1 MPDQVGE
8 SRTQRPII
16 KGGHIP
22 SKPCAWGADKHMAL
36 TLTAVCAASYQQRPT
51 SERGPGIEAG
61 SRIFRGNRMDYQE
74 LCSFEVLYAAYK
86 TARVGKRSKPGTAQ
100 YEANALACTERLS
113 YILRNKTYIPSKFE
127 TFYVYEPKKRL
138 VQAPAFVDKVV
149 QHALVDNILY
159 DAITHSFI
167 QDSFASQMWKGMHV
181 GLNRLRE
188 QMQEYYRKRKGRD
201 EAARRAAGLPYRPR
215 EEWDYA
221 SGWILKADVHHFFAS
236 IDHDILKKKLRRRV
250 VDDQVFELMCT
261 YIDSTEG
268 LPLGYQTSQLLALM
282 YLDEFDHW
290 VKETL
295 HAKYYGRYMDDFY
308 IIHEDK
314 AYLQQCLDQIEQKIH
329 GLKLELNGKTAIFPL
344 KNGIN
349 FLGFHTYLDDGGGV
363 IMKLRRDSIDRM
375 KARVR
380 AWRKDY
386 PAGTVSRD
394 KIVTSWR
401 AWDAH
406 ASHGDTYR
414 LREKI
419 AAQVS
424 EIVGMTLTA
433 RKPIRKSKTSEA
445 KKLIQKMRRQGKI
458 KPKPPEVPAGFPW

>member
-1 MPDQVGE
+1 
-8 SRTQRPII
+8 
-16 KGGHIP
+16 
-22 SKPCAWGADKHMAL
+22 
-36 TLTAVCAASYQQRPT
+36 
-51 SERGPGIEAG
+51 
-61 SRIFRGNRMDYQE
+61 
-74 LCSFEVLYAAYK
+74 
-86 TARVGKRSKPGTAQ
+86 
-100 YEANALACTERLS
+100 
-113 YILRNKTYIPSKFE
+113 
-127 TFYVYEPKKRL
+127 
-138 VQAPAFVDKVV
+138 
-149 QHALVDNILY
+149 
-159 DAITHSFI
+159 
-167 QDSFASQMWKGMHV
+167 
-181 GLNRLRE
+181 
-188 QMQEYYRKRKGRD
+188 
-201 EAARRAAGLPYRPR
+201 
-215 EEWDYA
+215 
-221 SGWILKADVHHFFAS
+221 
-236 IDHDILKKKLRRRV
+236 
-250 VDDQVFELMCT
+250 
-261 YIDSTEG
+261 
-268 LPLGYQTSQLLALM
+268 
-282 YLDEFDHW
+282 
-290 VKETL
+290 
-295 HAKYYGRYMDDFY
+295 MDDFY

>member
-1 MPDQVGE
+1 M
-8 SRTQRPII
+8 
-16 KGGHIP
+16 
-22 SKPCAWGADKHMAL
+22 
-36 TLTAVCAASYQQRPT
+36 
-51 SERGPGIEAG
+51 
-61 SRIFRGNRMDYQE
+61 NYQE

-86 TARVGKRSKPGTAQ
+86 TARVGKRSKQGTAQ

-113 YILRNKTYIPSKFE
+113 YILANKTYVPSKFE

-159 DAITHSFI
+159 DAITNSFI
-167 QDSFASQMWKGMHV
+167 QDSFASQVWKGMHV
-181 GLNRLRE
+181 GLDRLRE
-188 QMQEYYRKRKGRD
+188 QMQEYYQKRKGRD
-201 EAARRAAGLPYRPR
+201 EAERRSAGLPHRPR

-250 VDDQVFELMCT
+250 TDDQVFELMCT

-314 AYLQQCLDQIEQKIH
+314 AHLQQCLDQIEQKIH

-349 FLGFHTYLDDGGGV
+349 FLGFHTYLDDGGAV

-375 KARVR
+375 KARIR
-380 AWRKDY
+380 AWREDY
-386 PAGTVSRD
+386 PAGKVSRD

-414 LREKI
+414 LRQKI

-433 RKPIRKSKTSEA
+433 RKPIRKSKNSEA
-445 KKLIQKMRRQGKI
+445 KKLIQKLRRQGKI
-458 KPKPPEVPAGFPW
+458 NPKPLEVPAGFPW

>member
-1 MPDQVGE
+1 
-8 SRTQRPII
+8 
-16 KGGHIP
+16 
-22 SKPCAWGADKHMAL
+22 MAL

-159 DAITHSFI
+159 DAITRSFI

-314 AYLQQCLDQIEQKIH
+314 ADLQKCLDQIEQKIH

-375 KARVR
+375 
-380 AWRKDY
+380 
-386 PAGTVSRD
+386 
-394 KIVTSWR
+394 
-401 AWDAH
+401 
-406 ASHGDTYR
+406 
-414 LREKI
+414 
-419 AAQVS
+419 
-424 EIVGMTLTA
+424 
-433 RKPIRKSKTSEA
+433 
-445 KKLIQKMRRQGKI
+445 
-458 KPKPPEVPAGFPW
+458 

>member
-1 MPDQVGE
+1 
-8 SRTQRPII
+8 
-16 KGGHIP
+16 
-22 SKPCAWGADKHMAL
+22 MAEKEYVL
-36 TLTAVCAASYQQRPT
+36 GNKAKDLYQFTRQAT
-51 SERGPGIEAG
+51 
-61 SRIFRGNRMDYQE
+61 
-74 LCSFEVLYAAYK
+74 
-86 TARVGKRSKPGTAQ
+86 KPGPDDKVDAKDAAKVMRTIAKARTI
-100 YEANALACTERLS
+100 EEMRDMLNAAADRLDNRRKRPFFPKS
-113 YILRNKTYIPSKFE
+113 E
-127 TFYVYEPKKRL
+127 TF
-138 VQAPAFVDKVV
+138 
-149 QHALVDNILY
+149 
-159 DAITHSFI
+159 
-167 QDSFASQMWKGMHV
+167 GMIKD
-181 GLNRLRE
+181 LRS
-188 QMQEYYRKRKGRD
+188 G
-201 EAARRAAGLPYRPR
+201 AR

-380 AWRKDY
+380 SWRKDY
-386 PAGTVSRD
+386 PAGAVGRD
-394 KIVTSWR
+394 KIITSWR

>member
-1 MPDQVGE
+1 M
-8 SRTQRPII
+8 RP
-16 KGGHIP
+16 
-22 SKPCAWGADKHMAL
+22 
-36 TLTAVCAASYQQRPT
+36 
-51 SERGPGIEAG
+51 GPAY
-61 SRIFRGNRMDYQE
+61 FRGKYMDYQE

-86 TARVGKRSKPGTAQ
+86 TARVGKRGKPGTAQ

-113 YILRNKTYIPSKFE
+113 YILKNKTYLPSKFE

-159 DAITHSFI
+159 EAITRSFI
-167 QDSFASQMWKGMHV
+167 QDNFASQVWKGMHV
-181 GLNRLRE
+181 GLDRLRE
-188 QMQEYYRKRKGRD
+188 QMRDYYHKRKGRD
-201 EAARRAAGLPYRPR
+201 EAERRAAGLPYRPR
-215 EEWDYA
+215 AEWDYA

-236 IDHDILKKKLRRRV
+236 IDHDILKEKLRRRLE
-250 VDDQVFELMCT
+250 DDQVFELMCT

-295 HAKYYGRYMDDFY
+295 HARYYGRYMDDFY

-314 AYLQQCLDQIEQKIH
+314 AYLQDCLDRIEQKMH
-329 GLKLELNGKTAIFPL
+329 GLKLELNEKTAIFPL

-349 FLGFHTYLDDGGGV
+349 FLGFHTYLDNGGGV

-375 KARVR
+375 RARIR
-380 AWRKDY
+380 SWRKDY
-386 PAGTVSRD
+386 PAGNVSQD
-394 KIVTSWR
+394 KILTSWR

-406 ASHGDTYR
+406 AAHGDTYQ
-414 LREKI
+414 LRQKI

-424 EIVGMTLTA
+424 DIVGIRLTA
-433 RKPIRKSKTSEA
+433 RTPIRKSKTAEA
-445 KKLIQKMRRQGKI
+445 KKVIKKMRRQGKI
-458 KPKPPEVPAGFPW
+458 KPIPPEVPTGFPW

>member
-1 MPDQVGE
+1 MKPGPAY
-8 SRTQRPII
+8 S
-16 KGGHIP
+16 KGNH
-22 SKPCAWGADKHMAL
+22 
-36 TLTAVCAASYQQRPT
+36 
-51 SERGPGIEAG
+51 
-61 SRIFRGNRMDYQE
+61 MDYQE

-113 YILRNKTYIPSKFE
+113 YILANKTYIPSKFE

-159 DAITHSFI
+159 DAITRSFI
-167 QDSFASQMWKGMHV
+167 QDSFASQVWKGMHV
-181 GLNRLRE
+181 GLDRLRE
-188 QMQEYYRKRKGRD
+188 QMQEYYQKRKGRD

-236 IDHDILKKKLRRRV
+236 IDHDILKKKLRRRIA
-250 VDDQVFELMCT
+250 DEQVFELMCT

-290 VKETL
+290 VKEVL

-314 AYLQQCLDQIEQKIH
+314 AYLQKCLDQIEQKMDS
-329 GLKLELNGKTAIFPL
+329 LKLQLNGKTAIFPL

-363 IMKLRRDSIDRM
+363 VMKLRRDSIDRM
-375 KARVR
+375 KARIR

-386 PAGTVSRD
+386 PAGVVSMD

-406 ASHGDTYR
+406 ASHGDTYQ
-414 LREKI
+414 LRQKI

-424 EIVGMTLTA
+424 DIVGMRLTA
-433 RKPIRKSKTSEA
+433 RKPIRKSKNSEA
-445 KKLIQKMRRQGKI
+445 KKLIQKMRRQGKL
-458 KPKPPEVPAGFPW
+458 KPKPPPEVPTGYPW

>member
-1 MPDQVGE
+1 
-8 SRTQRPII
+8 
-16 KGGHIP
+16 
-22 SKPCAWGADKHMAL
+22 
-36 TLTAVCAASYQQRPT
+36 
-51 SERGPGIEAG
+51 
-61 SRIFRGNRMDYQE
+61 
-74 LCSFEVLYAAYK
+74 
-86 TARVGKRSKPGTAQ
+86 
-100 YEANALACTERLS
+100 
-113 YILRNKTYIPSKFE
+113 
-127 TFYVYEPKKRL
+127 
-138 VQAPAFVDKVV
+138 
-149 QHALVDNILY
+149 
-159 DAITHSFI
+159 
-167 QDSFASQMWKGMHV
+167 
-181 GLNRLRE
+181 
-188 QMQEYYRKRKGRD
+188 
-201 EAARRAAGLPYRPR
+201 
-215 EEWDYA
+215 
-221 SGWILKADVHHFFAS
+221 
-236 IDHDILKKKLRRRV
+236 
-250 VDDQVFELMCT
+250 
-261 YIDSTEG
+261 
-268 LPLGYQTSQLLALM
+268 
-282 YLDEFDHW
+282 
-290 VKETL
+290 
-295 HAKYYGRYMDDFY
+295 MDDFY

-380 AWRKDY
+380 SWRKDY
-386 PAGTVSRD
+386 PAGAVGRD
-394 KIVTSWR
+394 KIITSWR